1 MRYQVTTFLTAAL
14 LAACG
19 AAVPA
24 NADPAVGV
32 WRTEHP
38 VMVCNTEEQVDSI
51 IAAGQEQGI
60 GAYQRFVELQST
72 IDEYGEST
80 CALVS
85 RPATLNIV
93 TIREP
98 QTVWW
103 QTDHAVVATF
113 EITYKEER
121 TLWGIQTIG
130 AVETVTPSNYRQ
142 ARILEPSWN
151 PLRSLSGL

>member
-1 MRYQVTTFLTAAL
+1 MRYQVVIFLTAAL
-14 LAACG
+14 LTAWG
-19 AAVPA
+19 TAVPA
-24 NADPAVGV
+24 KADPAVGV
-32 WRTEHP
+32 WRTEHG
-38 VMVCNTEEQVDSI
+38 VMVCNTEEQVNSI

-60 GAYQRFVELQST
+60 GAYQRFAELQST
-72 IDEYGEST
+72 IDKYGEST

-103 QTDHAVVATF
+103 QTEHALVATF
-113 EITYKEER
+113 EIAYKEER

-130 AVETVTPSNYRQ
+130 EVETFPQASYRQ
-142 ARILEPSWN
+142 ARIFESPWS
-151 PLRSLSGL
+151 PLHSLIGL

>member
-1 MRYQVTTFLTAAL
+1 MRYQVTFLTAAL

-24 NADPAVGV
+24 NADPAVGA
-32 WRTEHP
+32 WRTEHT

-60 GAYQRFVELQST
+60 GAYRRFAELQST

-85 RPATLNIV
+85 GPATLNIV
-93 TIREP
+93 TTREP

-103 QTDHAVVATF
+103 QTEHAIVATF
-113 EITYKEER
+113 EIAYKEDR

-130 AVETVTPSNYRQ
+130 EVETVFPSNYRQ
-142 ARILEPSWN
+142 ARILESPWN
-151 PLRSLSGL
+151 PLRSLIGL

>member
-1 MRYQVTTFLTAAL
+1 MRYQGITFLTAAL
-14 LAACG
+14 LTASG

-24 NADPAVGV
+24 NADPAVGE
-32 WRTEHP
+32 WSTEHN
-38 VMVCNTEEQVDSI
+38 VMVCNTEEQINSI

-60 GAYQRFVELQST
+60 GAYQRFAELEST
-72 IDEYGEST
+72 IDEHGEPT

-85 RPATLNIV
+85 SPTTLNVV

-103 QTDHAVVATF
+103 QTEHAIVATF
-113 EITYKEER
+113 EIAYKEDR

-130 AVETVTPSNYRQ
+130 EVETVFPSNYRQ
-142 ARILEPSWN
+142 ARTLEPRWK
-151 PLRSLSGL
+151 PLSSLIGL